1 VAVSVNENVAA
12 GAGGFLVHDAN
23 ATDPN
28 GTVLT
33 YTLGGTDAG
42 DFVFDTV
49 TGQLRFAVAPNFET
63 PADAGGNNVYDVT
76 ISTTDGVNPAVTQVV
91 NVTVTNQNEAPSFT
105 SSPASPIT
113 WAENTPAATVLY
125 TPVVADPDAGTTLAY
140 TKSGADAALFNVNA
154 TTGALTFIT
163 SPDFEAPGGPTPDN
177 AYAVTI
183 TASDGLLSVSQNV
196 NVSVTNVNGVTING
210 TTGVDLINGTNEA
223 EAINGNAGNDTI
235 NALAGNDTING
246 GAGADNMTGG
256 AGNEIF
262 AYSATTDSAVATPDT
277 IQDFVSDDART
288 QFGQFGNQA
297 FNFVAAQNAGVVAN
311 SITWSESGGNT
322 IVRGDV
328 NGNTTADFQIILI
341 GTGKNLVA
349 ADFVL

>member
-1 VAVSVNENVAA
+1 
-12 GAGGFLVHDAN
+12 
-23 ATDPN
+23 
-28 GTVLT
+28 
-33 YTLGGTDAG
+33 
-42 DFVFDTV
+42 
-49 TGQLRFAVAPNFET
+49 
-63 PADAGGNNVYDVT
+63 
-76 ISTTDGVNPAVTQVV
+76 
-91 NVTVTNQNEAPSFT
+91 
-105 SSPASPIT
+105 
-113 WAENTPAATVLY
+113 
-125 TPVVADPDAGTTLAY
+125 VADPDAGTTLAY

-210 TTGVDLINGTNEA
+210 TTGNDLINGTNEA

-277 IQDFVSDDART
+277 IQDFVSDFMNAASSDLINLSAIDART